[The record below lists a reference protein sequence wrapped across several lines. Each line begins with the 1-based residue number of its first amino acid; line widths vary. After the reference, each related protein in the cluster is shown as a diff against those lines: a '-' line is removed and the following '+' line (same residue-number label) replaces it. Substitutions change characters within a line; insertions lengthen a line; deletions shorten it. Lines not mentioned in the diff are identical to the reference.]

1 MKCTRFNNVSNKGFT
16 LIELLVALVLL
27 ALLVSSA
34 TPLMQLNAKRNKE
47 QALQKAL
54 WQIRD
59 AIDAYKQAVDD
70 GLIKAS
76 PDKSGYPPSLKQ
88 LVLGVEAT
96 NDPNNKKLYFL
107 RSIPR
112 DPFASDTTASPEE
125 TWGKR
130 SYSSSFEKPE
140 EGEDVYD
147 VYSLSPE
154 VGINGQPYSTW

>member
-1 MKCTRFNNVSNKGFT
+1 MRLQANNHGGFT
-16 LIELLVALVLL
+16 LIELLVALTLL
-27 ALLVSSA
+27 ALLVSA
-34 TPLMQLNAKRNKE
+34 AAPMLQLNAKRHKE
-47 QALQKAL
+47 QELKRAL

-70 GLIKAS
+70 GLIKKS
-76 PDKSGYPPSLKQ
+76 PDQSGYPRSLEQ
-88 LVLGVEAT
+88 LVVGIESE
-96 NDPNNKKLYFL
+96 NDPNKKKIYFM

-112 DPFASDTTASPEE
+112 DPFATDNTTLAED

-130 SYSSSFEKPE
+130 SYSSAFEKPE

-154 VGINGQPYSTW
+154 MGINEQPYSEW

>member
-1 MKCTRFNNVSNKGFT
+1 MMLRSSKKISGFT
-16 LIELLVALVLL
+16 LIELLVTLVLL

-34 TPLMQLNAKRNKE
+34 APLMQLSAKRNKE

-59 AIDAYKQAVDD
+59 AIDAYKEAVDD
-70 GLIKAS
+70 GLIKKS
-76 PDKSGYPPSLKQ
+76 PDQSGYPQSLKQ
-88 LVLGVEAT
+88 LIDGVENA
-96 NDPNNKKLYFL
+96 NDPSKKKIYFM

-112 DPFASDTTASPEE
+112 DPFSTDNTVAAEE

-154 VGINGQPYSTW
+154 MGMNEQPYNAW